1 LFGWILSSYSVAS
14 NVPSGKTKPLR
25 KSTVPRAPM
34 VAATA
39 ALETGRMSLIT
50 VSASVPHLLDPPK

>member
-1 LFGWILSSYSVAS
+1 
-14 NVPSGKTKPLR
+14 
-25 KSTVPRAPM
+25 M